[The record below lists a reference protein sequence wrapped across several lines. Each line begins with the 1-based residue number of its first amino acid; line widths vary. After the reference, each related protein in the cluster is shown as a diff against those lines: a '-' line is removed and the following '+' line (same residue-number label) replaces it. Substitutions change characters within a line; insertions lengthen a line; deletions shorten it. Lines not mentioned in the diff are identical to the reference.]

1 MNTGYQA
8 TEQFFKDVN
17 WKYETAENVFHCVV
31 ELESG
36 ECASVHV
43 DTSDNT
49 IIVFTALQHEINE
62 KMFDKV
68 LRMLNI
74 INMASPVG
82 SLFLD
87 EETKLI
93 LCRFGQ
99 VYSSQNMTADDI
111 GAQVSYTMD
120 TVELISKFLPKLEDG
135 TYQPE
140 EVALMVID
148 PQETKE

>member
-1 MNTGYQA
+1 MNEGYQA
-8 TEQFFKDVN
+8 TEQFFKEIG
-17 WKYETAENVFHCVV
+17 WKYDTVEDVFHCVV

-36 ECASVHV
+36 KCASVHV
-43 DTSDNT
+43 DTSSST

-62 KMFDKV
+62 KLFDKV

-99 VYSSQNMTADDI
+99 VYSNQDMTADEI
-111 GAQVSYTMD
+111 GAQVSYTID
-120 TVELISKFLPKLEDG
+120 TIELIDKFLPKLEDG
-135 TYQPE
+135 SYQPE
-140 EVALMVID
+140 EGALMVIAPED
-148 PQETKE
+148 TEK